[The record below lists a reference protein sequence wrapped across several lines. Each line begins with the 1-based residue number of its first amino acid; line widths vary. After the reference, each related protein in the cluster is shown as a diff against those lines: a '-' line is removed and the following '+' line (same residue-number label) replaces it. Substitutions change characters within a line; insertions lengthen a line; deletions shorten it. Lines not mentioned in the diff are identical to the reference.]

1 MYFSMC
7 PALHLSG
14 LATGRGCIRAGASAP
29 YKLKSDRLSSTGE
42 KVDASAVGE
51 HVAVQWNI
59 VGEGEG
65 ALYVEVA
72 DGNVNVEGYEYFDK
86 DATFYATADEFV
98 KIASFKADIVK
109 EIAEDR
115 VSVSGNYDKAI
126 LLAKIVKKTA
136 ARKPAAKKAET
147 AEAPAK
153 KAPAKKAA
161 AEAPAKKTTAKKTT
175 KKTEA

>member
-1 MYFSMC
+1 MKEREDPKMTFEE
-7 PALHLSG
+7 ALAKIKKG
-14 LATGRGCIRAGASAP
+14 YA
-29 YKLKSDRLSSTGE
+29 

-115 VSVSGNYDKAI
+115 VSVSGNYEKAI